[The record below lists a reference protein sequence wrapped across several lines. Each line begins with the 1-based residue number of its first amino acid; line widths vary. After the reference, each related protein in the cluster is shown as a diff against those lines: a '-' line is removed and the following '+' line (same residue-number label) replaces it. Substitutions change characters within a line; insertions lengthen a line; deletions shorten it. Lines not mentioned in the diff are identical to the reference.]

1 MEKQRGRSVKEDAG
15 KPVRGQANP
24 TAAMYCPLFQL
35 QYPSSTLILSELL
48 LLLTEPFLSRLFK
61 LISVRKI
68 FFSSFQ
74 DRRQGRIVLTNI
86 GFTLLDC
93 GGCDDCEHSEMND

>member
-1 MEKQRGRSVKEDAG
+1 MQGSQLEVK
-15 KPVRGQANP
+15 PNP

-61 LISVRKI
+61 LISVRKN
-68 FFSSFQ
+68 FFASFQ
-74 DRRQGRIVLTNI
+74 DGRQGRIVLTNI